1 MAPAPPQT
9 RLKEVRLTQATC
21 IVLVEPNHPRLRQ
34 DLLLR
39 IPSDL
44 GPRRTLMANPQGLVS
59 LEDTLFPLNAIVLVC
74 YSSCIVFLFKN
85 RNRSNGLF
93 LIEFGCDGDRRRVLL
108 QQPWTYLNQAILMD
122 IPTSVEVLNGDSL
135 LKISLWVQVFNT
147 PFLKRTEQL
156 AELVSASLGDLLE
169 IYRPSLRE
177 TWGPYF
183 RIRVMF
189 DVANPLPRGVPIH
202 FTGINK
208 VVWLELKYEN
218 LPDICFF
225 CGRMGHSY
233 NKGCVDYMKACDE
246 APFPPE
252 LRYDIRTIVGLPAAM
267 KIVSWNARGIG
278 SERAFRNLSR
288 LVTVCKP
295 DILFIMESR
304 LAKHDVET
312 LRLKLHFDSGLEVP
326 RIGRSG
332 GLILLWTNDV
342 IVNLLSQSI
351 SHFDCYV
358 SCSSQSKFFHF
369 TCFYGSPIES
379 NRRQTWK
386 ILDRIGRSN
395 PIDPWLIIGD
405 FNAFL
410 FSNDKQGGNPDRGP
424 STDFRQF
431 LDLFNLTPLDPKGAP
446 LTWNNNVAAPRNI
459 QERIDWGIVN
469 NAWINNFPNVLLSH
483 LGFFSSD
490 HRALELATS
499 NPHITSPS
507 ANNKR
512 FLFENVWLSDPN
524 WTQVFQKSWAN
535 LGNLQAAIPNL
546 IAIQKECANTLNAWN
561 HKKDFQFKKHILRLE
576 KDLEKARESPV
587 WDAQTIAKIK
597 DVQSSYHSRNGVAFP
612 IAFHFLGPFRNGH
625 ARALEGIDRSLS
637 IDDIHLLEVPFT
649 HTEIEKAFHQL
660 PLDKAPGIDGFNS
673 QFYKDNWT
681 FLRNDVIN
689 AALSFLNGDGD
700 IAPLNTTLITLI
712 PKVKNPTVLTEYRPI
727 SLCSIVYKIIS
738 KSIANKLKLVLN
750 NLISPNQSA
759 FFPGHLISDNI
770 IIAQEVAH
778 SIKLRTRGRKGW
790 MAVKLDMA
798 KAFDRVEWA
807 FIAAILSKFLFP
819 QRFIN
824 LILACLSTA
833 TFQFNFN
840 GKVVG
845 NVIPTRGIRQGD
857 PLSPYLFLL
866 CAEGLSSLIQQKE
879 RNHSLMVYK
888 VARRAPAISHLLF
901 ADDSFLFCNASI
913 QSCNIIKEILKMY
926 ERASRQKV
934 NFQKSSL
941 YFSPNVELRDQTL
954 ISDFLQIP
962 IRSSFEKY
970 LGLPQHIGRTKKQ
983 VFHYLHD
990 KVWAHLH
997 NWKNKVFSKGGKE
1010 ILLKSVIQAIPTYTM
1025 ACFCIPSATCHSLES
1040 IMANFWW
1047 GFNDN
1052 NRPKIHWQSWKKLRK
1067 SKKDGGLGF
1076 RSLVHFNQA
1085 LLAKQAWRIFKQ
1097 PNSLVSKILEARY
1110 YPNSSFLNSAL
1121 GLSPSFVWRSI
1132 CWGRE
1137 LLQKGLISKISNGQS
1152 TSTTGN
1158 HWIPGFRQHTTF
1170 DTAPP
1175 TVAAFIT
1182 LTMTWNIAL
1191 LERYY
1196 PPHVIDAILSIPL
1209 PLQPSND
1216 ELIWELSNSGI
1227 YSVKIGYH
1235 LSFSSFTPPDIPS
1248 SSSLSPWNK
1257 ARKDQVQDKT
1267 HAILTLAR
1275 NFLDDYNLPSS
1286 RQSPRA
1292 PPSRL
1297 SHPTSWTPPAQGC
1310 LKLNVDASTTK
1321 DRLKAGFNGV
1331 IRNSEGLVVAALASP
1346 YLGGGTVA
1354 SLEAKSLLRMLQWC
1368 IEEHF
1373 HVHEIETDCKTIT
1386 DALSSSRE
1394 NISVFGDT
1402 LKQIKDALSLLPA
1415 TQVSHVPRSANT
1427 FADKLAH

>member
-1 MAPAPPQT
+1 MKVPDGYSSNIKNLVNEAELKLMGMKSHDCHALMQHLLPIAI
-9 RLKEVRLTQATC
+9 RLVLPKNIRECLTHVCIFFNKLCRKELELDNLDALHEYVVKTLCNLENLCSDNIDNVVARAYLYEHDGLIKVYCKDYDDSHARVLISEMLQKEVEIPISIEGCRYVKAVANMFLPWPKYLIVTPEGRLAQPLSRRDASKGKGLMPSPQGGDDEEDELFSQKVMDL
-21 IVLVEPNHPRLRQ
+21 IPNSLKWMVAEFLRIKDKRDIITIPVPRQFIAPRLQ
-34 DLLLR
+34 ITLFGEDLQQVALCDFIGNQGMLYIWESIKDLR
-39 IPSDL
+39 IIFKFYDL
-44 GPRRTLMANPQGLVS
+44 ELLAVNDINDEEKSQS
-59 LEDTLFPLNAIVLVC
+59 FDNA
-74 YSSCIVFLFKN
+74 
-85 RNRSNGLF
+85 
-93 LIEFGCDGDRRRVLL
+93 LL
-108 QQPWTYLNQAILMD
+108 YD
-122 IPTSVEVLNGDSL
+122 
-135 LKISLWVQVFNT
+135 
-147 PFLKRTEQL
+147 
-156 AELVSASLGDLLE
+156 
-169 IYRPSLRE
+169 
-177 TWGPYF
+177 
-183 RIRVMF
+183 
-189 DVANPLPRGVPIH
+189 IH
-202 FTGINK
+202 F
-208 VVWLELKYEN
+208 LE
-218 LPDICFF
+218 
-225 CGRMGHSY
+225 
-233 NKGCVDYMKACDE
+233 A
-246 APFPPE
+246 
-252 LRYDIRTIVGLPAAM
+252 
-267 KIVSWNARGIG
+267 
-278 SERAFRNLSR
+278 
-288 LVTVCKP
+288 
-295 DILFIMESR
+295 
-304 LAKHDVET
+304 
-312 LRLKLHFDSGLEVP
+312 
-326 RIGRSG
+326 
-332 GLILLWTNDV
+332 
-342 IVNLLSQSI
+342 
-351 SHFDCYV
+351 
-358 SCSSQSKFFHF
+358 
-369 TCFYGSPIES
+369 
-379 NRRQTWK
+379 
-386 ILDRIGRSN
+386 
-395 PIDPWLIIGD
+395 
-405 FNAFL
+405 
-410 FSNDKQGGNPDRGP
+410 
-424 STDFRQF
+424 
-431 LDLFNLTPLDPKGAP
+431 
-446 LTWNNNVAAPRNI
+446 
-459 QERIDWGIVN
+459 
-469 NAWINNFPNVLLSH
+469 
-483 LGFFSSD
+483 
-490 HRALELATS
+490 
-499 NPHITSPS
+499 
-507 ANNKR
+507 
-512 FLFENVWLSDPN
+512 
-524 WTQVFQKSWAN
+524 
-535 LGNLQAAIPNL
+535 
-546 IAIQKECANTLNAWN
+546 
-561 HKKDFQFKKHILRLE
+561 
-576 KDLEKARESPV
+576 
-587 WDAQTIAKIK
+587 
-597 DVQSSYHSRNGVAFP
+597 
-612 IAFHFLGPFRNGH
+612 
-625 ARALEGIDRSLS
+625 
-637 IDDIHLLEVPFT
+637 PFT

-673 QFYKDNWT
+673 QFYKDNWS

-759 FFPGHLISDNI
+759 FLPGRLISDNI

-778 SIKLRTRGRKGW
+778 SIKLRTHGRKGW

-807 FIAAILSKFLFP
+807 FIAAILNKFLFP
-819 QRFIN
+819 QRLIN

-840 GKVVG
+840 GQVAG
-845 NVIPTRGIRQGD
+845 NVVPTRGIRQGD

-879 RNHSLMVYK
+879 RNRSLMGYK
-888 VARRAPAISHLLF
+888 VARRAPAVSHLLF

-913 QSCNIIKEILKMY
+913 QSCNIIKEILEMY
-926 ERASRQKV
+926 ERASGQKV

-962 IRSSFEKY
+962 IRSSFENY
-970 LGLPQHIGRTKKQ
+970 LGLPQHIGRSKKQ
-983 VFHYLHD
+983 MFHYLDD

-997 NWKNKVFSKGGKE
+997 NWKNKVFSKGGKV

-1025 ACFCIPSATCHSLES
+1025 ACFRIPSATCHSLES

-1052 NRPKIHWQSWKKLRK
+1052 NRPKIHWQSWQKLCK

-1076 RSLVHFNQA
+1076 RSLIHFNQA

-1121 GLSPSFVWRSI
+1121 GHSPSFVWRSI

-1137 LLQKGLISKISNGQS
+1137 LLQKGLISKIANGQS
-1152 TSTTGN
+1152 TSTTGT

-1182 LTMTWNIAL
+1182 PTMTWNIAL

-1216 ELIWELSNSGI
+1216 ELIWELSSSGI
-1227 YSVKIGYH
+1227 YTVKTGYH

-1248 SSSLSPWNK
+1248 SSSPSPWWKNLWHLKIPPKVKHFAFRATNSTLPTLKSLASRKIIPSSVCERCGNMEESCLMPCSTAIVFEENK
-1257 ARKDQVQDKT
+1257 ARKDQAQDKT

-1286 RQSPRA
+1286 GQSSRT

-1297 SHPTSWTPPAQGC
+1297 SHPTPWTLPAQGC

-1321 DRLKAGFNGV
+1321 DRLKAGFGGV

-1386 DALSSSRE
+1386 DALSSSCE
-1394 NISVFGDT
+1394 NISAFGDT

-1415 TQVSHVPRSANT
+1415 AQVSHVPRSANT
-1427 FADKLAH
+1427 FADKLAHWAAGLDEAAIWIGDDPCDLRVFLSL